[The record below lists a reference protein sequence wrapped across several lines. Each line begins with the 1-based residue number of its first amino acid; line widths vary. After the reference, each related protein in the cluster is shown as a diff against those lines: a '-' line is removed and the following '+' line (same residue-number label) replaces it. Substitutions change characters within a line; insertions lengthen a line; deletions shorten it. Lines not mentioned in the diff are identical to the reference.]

1 MVGSSID
8 LVSHSS
14 FDVVSFTLCALFYT
28 FVHMHLVFVV
38 SWLRGIATGFYASSK
53 KRRDENRRFEC
64 HDYNGSYTLFKLK
77 LLIL

>member
-8 LVSHSS
+8 LVRHSS

-28 FVHMHLVFVV
+28 FVHKRLVFVV

-53 KRRDENRRFEC
+53 QRRDGNRRFEC
-64 HDYNGSYTLFKLK
+64 QLEWIVEIVVT
-77 LLIL
+77 